1 MNNKILNN
9 FSLQYLE
16 NLLGRRIPGVD
27 KIEWN
32 TFGVLIKEGKIIG
45 LGLYNQAIEKLPE
58 SIGNLKSLE
67 LLSLSDNLIT
77 KLPDSFSQLINLKE
91 LILKSNKL
99 TTLPKSFANLKLL
112 QHLVF

>member
-32 TFGVLIKEGKIIG
+32 TFGVLIKEGK
-45 LGLYNQAIEKLPE
+45 
-58 SIGNLKSLE
+58 
-67 LLSLSDNLIT
+67 
-77 KLPDSFSQLINLKE
+77 
-91 LILKSNKL
+91 
-99 TTLPKSFANLKLL
+99 
-112 QHLVF
+112 